1 MIRLALFIFLAVFT
15 TSLSAQTAH
24 LLSMGNTKAARTD
37 VHALF
42 GNQAGLASLKNSN
55 LLISTERRF
64 NLNELSSH
72 TAGAAFVTNAGTFG
86 LAINYFG
93 FSEYNEQKIGLAYA
107 RKLGQKFSV
116 GAQVDYLGTRIKEY
130 GNVTTY
136 TFELGILANINS
148 KLNLGAHIFNPVN
161 ADRGIEEEP
170 LETIFSLGLS
180 YRASEKFTIMADAE
194 AEFDFDL
201 NYKLGIDYTLN
212 EMLHLRFGAFT
223 EPVTLTFG
231 LGLQI
236 KSQLYID
243 FASSYQ
249 TILGLTPG
257 IGVRYA
263 FNSKK

>member
-1 MIRLALFIFLAVFT
+1 M
-15 TSLSAQTAH
+15 SSYAQTAH
-24 LLSMGNTKAARTD
+24 LLSMGNTIAARTD
-37 VHALF
+37 ANALF
-42 GNQAGLASLKNSN
+42 GNQAGLASLESSHA
-55 LLISTERRF
+55 LISTERRF
-64 NLNELSSH
+64 SLSELSSH
-72 TAGAAFVTNAGTFG
+72 SAGAAISTNGGTFG

-107 RKLGQKFSV
+107 RKLGQKFSF
-116 GAQVDYLGTRIKEY
+116 GAQIDYLGTRIKEF
-130 GNVTTY
+130 GNVNTFS
-136 TFELGILANINS
+136 FELGILANINN
-148 KLNLGAHIFNPVN
+148 KLDLGAHIFNPLNV
-161 ADRGIEEEP
+161 DRGIEDEP

-212 EMLHLRFGAFT
+212 ETLHLRFGAFT

-236 KSQLYID
+236 KNQLYID

-249 TILGLTPG
+249 TVLGLTPG